1 MLRFGT
7 SARSTFHPDVLGTS
21 YGDVRLPTLRQNRTY
36 CNGKLRERRVGPPEQ
51 STTPPKI
58 SGLVTKQIRNFA
70 EASVLAMRI
79 TSQVWGLRSR
89 PALEPGCK

>member
-1 MLRFGT
+1 MLRFRT
-7 SARSTFHPDVLGTS
+7 SARSMFHPDVLGTS
-21 YGDVRLPTLRQNRTY
+21 YRDVRLPTLRQIRAH

-51 STTPPKI
+51 STTPPKR

-70 EASVLAMRI
+70 ASVLAMRL

-89 PALEPGCK
+89 SALEPGCK

>member
-1 MLRFGT
+1 MLSFRT

-21 YGDVRLPTLRQNRTY
+21 YRDVRLPTLRQNRA
-36 CNGKLRERRVGPPEQ
+36 CFDGKLRERRVGPPEQ
-51 STTPPKI
+51 STTPPKK

-70 EASVLAMRI
+70 EASVLAMRL

-89 PALEPGCK
+89 SALEPGCK